1 MLKIVKIYTI
11 LKTECTKKEGRSW
24 SGRKVTVSNPS
35 GLHIKP
41 AGQLVKAAERCS
53 SRVEIIYDYSI
64 INARSLLNILS
75 AAIPN
80 GADIELRCTGPD
92 EKEDLEMM
100 TEAMK
105 HLE

>member
-1 MLKIVKIYTI
+1 MV
-11 LKTECTKKEGRSW
+11 S
-24 SGRKVTVSNPS
+24 RKVIVSNPS

-75 AAIPN
+75 AAVPH
-80 GADIELRCTGPD
+80 GAEVELRCTGPN
-92 EKEDLEMM
+92 EEEDLDAM

>member
-1 MLKIVKIYTI
+1 MHEKGGEIMV
-11 LKTECTKKEGRSW
+11 
-24 SGRKVTVSNPS
+24 GRKVTVSNPS

-100 TEAMK
+100 TEARK

>member
-1 MLKIVKIYTI
+1 MDFGIAGVAVI
-11 LKTECTKKEGRSW
+11 
-24 SGRKVTVSNPS
+24 TVICY
-35 GLHIKP
+35 L

>member
-1 MLKIVKIYTI
+1 M
-11 LKTECTKKEGRSW
+11 
-24 SGRKVTVSNPS
+24 
-35 GLHIKP
+35 
-41 AGQLVKAAERCS
+41 
-53 SRVEIIYDYSI
+53 
-64 INARSLLNILS
+64 NARSLLNILS

-100 TEAMK
+100 TKAMK

>member
-1 MLKIVKIYTI
+1 MVG
-11 LKTECTKKEGRSW
+11 KK
-24 SGRKVTVSNPS
+24 VVISNPS

-41 AGQLVKAAERCS
+41 ASQLVKAAERCS
-53 SRVEIIYDYSI
+53 SKVEIIYDYNI

-75 AAIPN
+75 AAIPH
-80 GADIELRCTGPD
+80 GAEVELRCIGPD
-92 EKEDLEMM
+92 EKEDLETM

>member
-1 MLKIVKIYTI
+1 MLKIVEIYTI
-11 LKTECTKKEGRSW
+11 LKTECTKKGGEIMV
-24 SGRKVTVSNPS
+24 GRKITVSNPS

-75 AAIPN
+75 AAIPH
-80 GADIELRCTGPD
+80 GAEIELRCTGPD
-92 EKEDLEMM
+92 EKEDLETM
-100 TEAMK
+100 TEAMG

>member
-1 MLKIVKIYTI
+1 MH
-11 LKTECTKKEGRSW
+11 EKEGRLV
-24 SGRKVTVSNPS
+24 GRKVTVSNPS

-80 GADIELRCTGPD
+80 GADIELRCTGP
-92 EKEDLEMM
+92 
-100 TEAMK
+100 MK
-105 HLE
+105 RRSGDDDRSHGNIFE

>member
-1 MLKIVKIYTI
+1 MV
-11 LKTECTKKEGRSW
+11 
-24 SGRKVTVSNPS
+24 GRKVTVSNPS

-41 AGQLVKAAERCS
+41 AGQLVKVAERCS

-92 EKEDLEMM
+92 EK
-100 TEAMK
+100 K
-105 HLE
+105 IWR

>member
-1 MLKIVKIYTI
+1 MV
-11 LKTECTKKEGRSW
+11 
-24 SGRKVTVSNPS
+24 GRKVTVSNPS

-105 HLE
+105 HLEKNRAGHVRSFMKKRLPK